1 MVTVAKEGAMREG
14 TSGFWVE
21 KKKGEISIGYEDYGV
36 SEFGG
41 GDFERTYYLNKENSK
56 KLVVA
61 LKKEHRGSL
70 AHMIEA
76 AFGKSF
82 NDPLFWDF
90 CKKHGIEYSSS
101 TWSG

>member
-1 MVTVAKEGAMREG
+1 MREG

-21 KKKGEISIGYEDYGV
+21 IKDDGISIGYEDYGV

-41 GDFERTYYLNKENSK
+41 GDFERTYYIKGENAERFISALQKEYVGT
-56 KLVVA
+56 L
-61 LKKEHRGSL
+61 EE
-70 AHMIEA
+70 MIEA

-82 NDPLFWDF
+82 NDPAFWDF
-90 CKKHGIEYSSS
+90 CKKNGIEYSSS

>member
-1 MVTVAKEGAMREG
+1 MREG
-14 TSGFWVE
+14 TSGFWVNDND
-21 KKKGEISIGYEDYGV
+21 GRISIGYADYGV
-36 SEFGG
+36 SQFGG
-41 GDFERTYYLNKENSK
+41 GDFERTYYLNEENSK
-56 KLVVA
+56 KFKAA
-61 LKKEHRGSL
+61 LEREYKGSL
-70 AHMIEA
+70 SEMIEA